1 MTKPYLNAREAA
13 AVLNVSRATL
23 YAYVSRGL
31 VRSEPV
37 DGSRSRL
44 YRADDVRAIRSRK
57 TAISGTETI
66 ATTALNHGTPILDSA
81 ITLIADGEL
90 YYRGRD
96 ATELARGSS
105 LESVAGLLWQC
116 DDHDPFAAPAP
127 DISVFGAHLDGIA
140 PNDMAL
146 NGITRC
152 QTLLPLAGAQDLRA
166 YNLEAASVARTGAGL
181 LRLLTAGFTGKAP
194 SIEPIHAQ
202 LAARWTRDGT
212 HIPGADKLIRA
223 ALVLCADHEL
233 NASTFTVRC
242 VASTRA
248 TPYGAVMAGISA
260 LQGPRHGGQSARVAA
275 LFDEVAAADSPLA
288 AVAARLRRGER
299 LPGFGHPL
307 YAQGDPRYRMLH
319 RLLTATLANSPEL
332 TMAEELVAA
341 ATANTGL
348 FPNIDFAL
356 VTLQHCLGLPD
367 EASMGIFAIGR
378 CAGWIAHAQEQYAR
392 PELIRPRARYIGEQ
406 PQLARSNFN
415 A

>member
-1 MTKPYLNAREAA
+1 MTQPYLSAREAA
-13 AVLNVSRATL
+13 AELNISRATL

-44 YRADDVRAIRSRK
+44 YRADDVRAMRARK
-57 TAISGTETI
+57 SVGSGTETV
-66 ATTALNHGTPILDSA
+66 AAAALTHGMPILDSA

-105 LESVAGLLWQC
+105 LESVANLLWQC
-116 DDHDPFAAPAP
+116 DDHDPFAAQAP
-127 DISVFGAHLDGIA
+127 NIGGFTSPLTGIA
-140 PNDMAL
+140 
-146 NGITRC
+146 RC
-152 QTLLPLAGAQDLRA
+152 QALLPLAAASDLRA
-166 YNLEAASVARTGAGL
+166 YNLENASVARTGADL
-181 LRLLTAGFTGKAP
+181 LRLLTAGFIGKEP

-202 LAARWTRDGT
+202 LCAHWGGDGAA
-212 HIPGADKLIRA
+212 AKLIRA

-248 TPYGAVMAGISA
+248 TPYGAVMAGLSA
-260 LQGPRHGGQSARVAA
+260 LKGPRHGGQTKRVEA
-275 LFDEVAAADSPLA
+275 LFDEVARADSPLA

-307 YAQGDPRYRMLH
+307 YPGADPRC
-319 RLLTATLANSPEL
+319 RLLRRLATAALGDNL
-332 TMAEELVAA
+332 GLGMAEQLAEA

-348 FPNIDFAL
+348 WPNVDFAL
-356 VTLQHCLGLPD
+356 VMLQRSLNLPTG
-367 EASMGIFAIGR
+367 APMGVFAIGR

-406 PQLARSNFN
+406 PQLARSP
-415 A
+415 ASA

>member
-1 MTKPYLNAREAA
+1 
-13 AVLNVSRATL
+13 
-23 YAYVSRGL
+23 
-31 VRSEPV
+31 
-37 DGSRSRL
+37 
-44 YRADDVRAIRSRK
+44 
-57 TAISGTETI
+57 
-66 ATTALNHGTPILDSA
+66 
-81 ITLIADGEL
+81 
-90 YYRGRD
+90 
-96 ATELARGSS
+96 
-105 LESVAGLLWQC
+105 
-116 DDHDPFAAPAP
+116 
-127 DISVFGAHLDGIA
+127 
-140 PNDMAL
+140 
-146 NGITRC
+146 
-152 QTLLPLAGAQDLRA
+152 
-166 YNLEAASVARTGAGL
+166 
-181 LRLLTAGFTGKAP
+181 
-194 SIEPIHAQ
+194 
-202 LAARWTRDGT
+202 
-212 HIPGADKLIRA
+212 
-223 ALVLCADHEL
+223 
-233 NASTFTVRC
+233 
-242 VASTRA
+242 
-248 TPYGAVMAGISA
+248 MAGISA